1 MRFALLIIVCSVLY
15 SCGESIKEEDL
26 NFLSGY
32 WEIEKVEFPDG
43 NSKMYSINTT
53 IDYFEYGNKKGFRK
67 KVQPR
72 LDGTFRT
79 SDDAESFNIVAK
91 NNKFT
96 VVYQNDLSQWEED
109 ILTLTDKSLVL
120 ASQEGV
126 VYHYKKFEGILEL
139 QDGKEK

>member
-43 NSKMYSINTT
+43 NSKTYSINTT

-96 VVYQNDLSQWEED
+96 VVYQNDLSRWEED

>member
-43 NSKMYSINTT
+43 NSKTYSINTT